1 MKTQTRGTILSPDA
15 MFTVGCW
22 NVISL
27 YNPGAMKLLVQ
38 ELEHFKWD
46 VMSIAETHLT
56 GVDDIREGDCRIISS
71 GGEGLH
77 RARVALVIGK
87 TAADAL
93 VSFKP
98 VNDRIIS
105 ARFKTTTA
113 HVTIVQIYAPT
124 LAASNQYIEEFYDQ
138 LQEELN
144 SIPVSDRVMV
154 IGDFNAKVGE
164 REEGEE
170 SAGGDLDSGNE
181 MREGIC

>member
-1 MKTQTRGTILSPDA
+1 MKTGIRGTILSPNA
-15 MFTVGCW
+15 VFTVGCW
-22 NVISL
+22 NVRSL
-27 YNPGAMKLLVQ
+27 YYPGAVQLLVQ

-46 VMSIAETHLT
+46 VIGIAETHQT
-56 GVDDIREGDCRIISS
+56 GVDDIREGECRIISS

-77 RARVALVIGK
+77 RAGVALVIGK

-124 LAASNQYIEEFYDQ
+124 LAARNQYI
-138 LQEELN
+138 
-144 SIPVSDRVMV
+144 
-154 IGDFNAKVGE
+154 
-164 REEGEE
+164 
-170 SAGGDLDSGNE
+170 
-181 MREGIC
+181 